1 MIWVYVGVTILFL
14 IGVSIIIWGIRLTK
28 DKHKKEK
35 YFDDTAAYNSG
46 VVETLV
52 LFLISL
58 LLKYLPYWLMRGVL
72 ILFGLAII
80 LLGVL
85 IVMSI

>member
-14 IGVSIIIWGIRLTK
+14 IGVSLIVLGLRLTK
-28 DKHKKEK
+28 DEHKKEK
-35 YFDDTAAYNSG
+35 YVDDTAAYNSG
-46 VVETLV
+46 AVETVV
-52 LFLISL
+52 LILFSL
-58 LLKYLPYWLMRGVL
+58 LLKYLPHWLIRGVL
-72 ILFGLAII
+72 ILFGLAIV